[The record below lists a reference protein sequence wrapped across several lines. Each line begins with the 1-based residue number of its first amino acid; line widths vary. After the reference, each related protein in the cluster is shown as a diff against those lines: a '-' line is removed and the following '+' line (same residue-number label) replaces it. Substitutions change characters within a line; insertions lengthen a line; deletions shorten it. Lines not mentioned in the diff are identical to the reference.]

1 MGTLRLDTGV
11 APGLLRMCAAPLP
24 SSSRRRPR
32 PREKTVPDASAV
44 RARPQVVSEQPVSPG
59 GLGVG
64 DPLNGRFPA
73 ERRLTE
79 EEALVLELGV
89 SPPPSSCIECEPAR
103 PSACYRA
110 KLGVFISDV
119 RARQRPR
126 CTLMVIHTLQ
136 GQQKMITSQG
146 SLSFRDVTVGFTQE
160 EWQHLDPAQRTLYR
174 DVMLENYSH
183 LVLVGYSIP
192 ETESDPQVGARRGA
206 VDIRGR
212 VPEPE

>member
-146 SLSFRDVTVGFTQE
+146 IPSLKQKVILKLEQGE
-160 EWQHLDPAQRTLYR
+160 EPWILEEEFLSQNDQLVPAPYTHVSRR
-174 DVMLENYSH
+174 S
-183 LVLVGYSIP
+183 SIKL
-192 ETESDPQVGARRGA
+192 
-206 VDIRGR
+206 
-212 VPEPE
+212 

>member
-79 EEALVLELGV
+79 EEALVLELGIL
-89 SPPPSSCIECEPAR
+89 SGRLTTAQPAPSLCPGLIESEMELQE
-103 PSACYRA
+103 S
-110 KLGVFISDV
+110 
-119 RARQRPR
+119 

-146 SLSFRDVTVGFTQE
+146 IPSLKQKVILKLEQGEEPWILEEEFLSQNDQMPGHGTCPRAGLGVWLHWFPLLRQCCIRSLSLPGPDSNSVHEGFYT
-160 EWQHLDPAQRTLYR
+160 
-174 DVMLENYSH
+174 
-183 LVLVGYSIP
+183 
-192 ETESDPQVGARRGA
+192 
-206 VDIRGR
+206 
-212 VPEPE
+212 